1 MDKETMRNNTN
12 SSLGRKMNCTARQIS
27 KSRKRGYI
35 INNDGNKVKYKA
47 PTPVFIITTGTGK
60 AKKYDKQRT
69 T

>member
-1 MDKETMRNNTN
+1 
-12 SSLGRKMNCTARQIS
+12 MNCTARQIS

-60 AKKYDKQRT
+60 AKKHAKQRT